1 MHSLKKKF
9 AIAVASTALIVPI
22 AGASTASANRAN
34 GLVNVYVKDV
44 ANGNQITLLQN
55 VSIPIAAVVCNV
67 NANVLS
73 VQLQNNQFGNCPAKS
88 TSRQTAW
95 VSYN

>member
-1 MHSLKKKF
+1 MHCLKKKF
-9 AIAVASTALIVPI
+9 VIALASAALLVPI
-22 AGASTASANRAN
+22 AGASTASANHQN
-34 GLVNVYVKDV
+34 GLVNVYVTDI

-55 VSIPIAAVVCNV
+55 VSVPIAAAFCNV

-88 TSRQTAW
+88 SSRQTAW